1 MTVSA
6 GNPALKPQFAKNIDL
21 KLEYYFK
28 ETGIFTVGYF
38 RKTISDYIIT
48 RGGEI
53 VASGPDNGFEGN
65 FAGYTLTTRANAGSA
80 EVDGFEADYRQRLSF
95 LPGLLKGLTIA
106 ANYTHLETEGKFAG
120 TQERSTK
127 QVPNFIPRAA
137 NLRLLWNYKK
147 WGASASVNFTGEH
160 ILTFSTVTRA
170 ADVYRRDLR
179 TVNAGATY
187 KLRPNTTLYLDASNI
202 FEEGPER
209 YRFVST
215 RPTTLTIGSLSLNL
229 GVSGQ
234 F

>member
-1 MTVSA
+1 
-6 GNPALKPQFAKNIDL
+6 
-21 KLEYYFK
+21 
-28 ETGIFTVGYF
+28 
-38 RKTISDYIIT
+38 
-48 RGGEI
+48 
-53 VASGPDNGFEGN
+53 
-65 FAGYTLTTRANAGSA
+65 
-80 EVDGFEADYRQRLSF
+80 
-95 LPGLLKGLTIA
+95 LLKGLTIA

-160 ILTFSTVTRA
+160 ILTFSAVTRA